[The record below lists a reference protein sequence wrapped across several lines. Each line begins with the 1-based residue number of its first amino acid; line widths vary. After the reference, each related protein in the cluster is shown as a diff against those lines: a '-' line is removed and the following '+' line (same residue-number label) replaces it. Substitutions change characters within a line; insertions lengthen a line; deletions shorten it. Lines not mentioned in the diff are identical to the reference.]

1 MGLVLLISFGSIAAR
16 QGDRATKH
24 STCLLAPTALA
35 TTDLA
40 QGVTAADLVS
50 ALLGPGIT
58 ASNITYNGA
67 PVAAG
72 TFLGGTGII
81 GFDSGIVLGSG
92 CVSNI
97 VGPNL
102 SDSISCDNTLPGDPA
117 LDALSGFTTYD
128 ATVLEFDFVPTDP
141 NGTTLLFSYVFSS
154 DEYNEW
160 VYTPY
165 NDVFAFYVNGQNCAL
180 VPGAGA
186 NPDPVTINT
195 INNDNPFGGPNATNP
210 LLYRNNALPDGG
222 GLIDT
227 EMDGLTVV
235 LSCQA
240 AITPNATNHI
250 KLAIADAS
258 DGIYDSNVMIR
269 AGSLTSTNLLITLSP
284 QSAINVIGTTH
295 TVTAT
300 VRDIHGVPQP
310 GHEIVFSVISGPNAG
325 ATGTCSVNADCST
338 DAAGRVSFTY
348 TGGPNPGTDVIR
360 ACFDDNGGN
369 ENCSAG
375 VTKQWVLP
383 CGPDGTA
390 CGNPPDACEIQDT
403 CLNDLCHH
411 NGFAPATVVC
421 RPAAGACDLAER
433 CTGVEPACPLDQHLP
448 DATACDDGNACTAGD
463 ACIAGLC
470 VGTPFSAPVEVDNSL
485 RIDEIAGGAALHW
498 NLAAGAT
505 YSDVL
510 RGLVSALPVG
520 PAGGDES
527 CAGSDLAETTL
538 VDRAAPAPGAVFWY
552 LARGGNACGKGTYGF
567 ETRNGAP
574 TTQRS
579 STTCP

>member
-1 MGLVLLISFGSIAAR
+1 M
-16 QGDRATKH
+16 T
-24 STCLLAPTALA
+24 
-35 TTDLA
+35 
-40 QGVTAADLVS
+40 QGVTPANLVG
-50 ALLGPGIT
+50 ALLGPGVT

-72 TFLGGTGII
+72 TFLGGTGIV
-81 GFDSGIVLGSG
+81 GFESGIVLGSG

-117 LDALSGFTTYD
+117 LDALSGFATYD

-180 VPGAGA
+180 VPGVGA
-186 NPDPVTINT
+186 SPNPVTINT

-258 DGIYDSNVMIR
+258 DGVYDSNVMIR
-269 AGSLTSTNLLITLSP
+269 AGSLTSTDLLITLSP
-284 QSAINVIGTTH
+284 PSAVNVIGTTH

-300 VRDIHGVPQP
+300 VTNTHGVPQP

-325 ATGTCSVNADCST
+325 ATGTCSVNVDCST
-338 DAAGRVSFTY
+338 DANGRVNFTY
-348 TGGPNPGTDVIR
+348 TGGPNLGTDVIR

-375 VTKQWVLP
+375 VTKRWVLP
-383 CGPDGTA
+383 CGPDGMA

-411 NGFAPATVVC
+411 NGFAPPTTAC
-421 RPAAGACDLAER
+421 RPAAGACDLAEL
-433 CTGVEPACPLDQHLP
+433 CTGVDPACPLDQHLP
-448 DATACDDGNACTAGD
+448 DATACEDGNPCTAGD
-463 ACIAGLC
+463 ACIAGVC
-470 VGTPFSAPVEVDNSL
+470 AGTPFSPPVEVDTGL
-485 RIDEIAGGAALHW
+485 RIDEIVDGARLRW
-498 NLAAGAT
+498 NLAIGAT

-510 RGLVSALPVG
+510 RGLTSGLPVG
-520 PAGGDES
+520 PAGGDEL
-527 CAGSDLAETTL
+527 CVGSDLADMTL
-538 VDRAAPAPGAVFWY
+538 VDRAVPAPGAVFWY
-552 LARGGNACGKGTYGF
+552 LVRGGNACGRGTYGF
-567 ETRNGAP
+567 ESRNGAP
-574 TTQRS
+574 PTQRS
-579 STTCP
+579 SSTCP